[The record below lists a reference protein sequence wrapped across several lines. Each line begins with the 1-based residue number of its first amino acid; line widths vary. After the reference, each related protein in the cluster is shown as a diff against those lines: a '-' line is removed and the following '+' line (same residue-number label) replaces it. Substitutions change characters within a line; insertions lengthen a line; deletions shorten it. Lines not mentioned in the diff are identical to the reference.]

1 MKRESTRCIAQS
13 EEVGGVR
20 AVPTKILLPNQVEGG
35 LSLGKGGY
43 QGEWKQGLGRK
54 REKDMITGW
63 G

>member
-43 QGEWKQGLGRK
+43 QGE
-54 REKDMITGW
+54 
-63 G
+63 